1 MEPTRRLAIKALCEQ
16 EHLFF
21 TSYFFLHREGF
32 KFRLNWHHH
41 LIADVIEDVIQG
53 RRKNV
58 VINVPPGSSKTELVA
73 INLIARGLAINP
85 RCRFLYLSYSDT
97 LVSEYSAASKAI
109 VNSEPFQELWPIR
122 IATDSSAKHLW
133 HVVDEKSTKVGGVYA
148 VATGGQVTGFRAGRM
163 APGFYGAILIDDPL
177 KPEDAYSDA
186 KTKAANRKLLT
197 TVKSRKANPDT
208 PIIVIMQRIG
218 EKDPTAFI
226 QDGNVPGDWDS
237 VVIPA
242 LITDEYVNKLP
253 AKYKA
258 MQGTP
263 LMDDSIR
270 DPDGR
275 WSYWPYKE
283 PLVELLALEK
293 GGGTD
298 KDGNMV
304 SRHVFW
310 AQYMQQPKPIGGG
323 IFKGSCFGR
332 YKVLPA
338 IKWRRVYG
346 DTAQKTAERND
357 YSVFQCWGMGEDGRI
372 YLLDQIRG
380 KWEAHELK
388 KRAVDF
394 WNKHLPTETFRMG
407 PIRQM
412 AIEDKASGTG
422 LIQDIRKEGKI
433 PIKAIERNKD
443 KLTRAMD
450 AQPYI
455 ESGLVFIPEQSS
467 WVSDYVSEFEAFTA
481 DDTHAHDDQID
492 PTLDAINDMLGKAK
506 SIYDNL

>member
-1 MEPTRRLAIKALCEQ
+1 MEATRRTAIKALCEQ

-21 TSYFFLHREGF
+21 TSYFFRYREGI
-32 KFRLNWHHH
+32 KFRINWHHH
-41 LIADVIEDVIQG
+41 LIADVIEDVLQG
-53 RRKNV
+53 RRKQV
-58 VINVPPGSSKTELVA
+58 VINVPPGSSKTEMVA

-85 RCRFLYLSYSDT
+85 RSRFLYLSYSDT
-97 LVSEYSAASKAI
+97 LVSEYSSAAKAI
-109 VNSEPFQELWPIR
+109 VQSEPFQELWPIR
-122 IATDSSAKHLW
+122 VANDSSAKHLW
-133 HVVDEKSTKVGGVYA
+133 HVSDGVRKVGGVYA

-218 EKDPTAFI
+218 EKDSTAFI
-226 QDGNVPGDWDS
+226 RDGNVPGDWDYIE
-237 VVIPA
+237 IPA
-242 LITDEYVNKLP
+242 LIDDAYVASLP
-253 AKYKA
+253 EKYQRMK
-258 MQGTP
+258 GTP

-270 DPDGR
+270 DLDGR

-293 GGGTD
+293 GGGKD

-304 SRHVFW
+304 SRQVFW
-310 AQYMQQPKPIGGG
+310 SQYMQKPRPIGGG
-323 IFKGSCFGR
+323 IFKGEYFRR
-332 YKVLPA
+332 YRVLPA
-338 IKWRRVYG
+338 IKWRRVYA

-372 YLLDQIRG
+372 YLLDQMRG
-380 KWEAHELK
+380 KWEADELK
-388 KRAVDF
+388 RRAKDF
-394 WNKHLPTETFRMG
+394 WHKHKPTETFKVG
-407 PIRQM
+407 PLRVM
-412 AIEDKASGTG
+412 KIEDKASGTG
-422 LIQDIRKEGKI
+422 LIQQIRSEGNI
-433 PIKAIERNKD
+433 PVKAIERHRD
-443 KLTRAMD
+443 KLVRAMD
-450 AQPYI
+450 GQPYL
-455 ESGLVFIPEQSS
+455 EGGLVCIPEEAS

-492 PTLDAINDMLGKAK
+492 PTLDAIAEMLGKGA
-506 SIYDNL
+506 SLYDNL

>member
-1 MEPTRRLAIKALCEQ
+1 MEATRRTAIKALCES

-21 TSYFFLHREGF
+21 TSYFFKHREGIR
-32 KFRLNWHHH
+32 FRINWHHH
-41 LIADVIEDVIQG
+41 LIADVIEDVLQG
-53 RRKNV
+53 RRKQV
-58 VINVPPGSSKTELVA
+58 VINVPPGSSKTEMVA

-85 RCRFLYLSYSDT
+85 RSRFLYLSYSDT
-97 LVSEYSAASKAI
+97 LVSEYSAAAKAI
-109 VNSEPFQELWPIR
+109 VQSEPFQELWPIR
-122 IATDSSAKHLW
+122 VASDSSAKHLW
-133 HVVDEKSTKVGGVYA
+133 HVAQDGQKVGGVYA

-177 KPEDAYSDA
+177 KPEDAYSEA

-218 EKDPTAFI
+218 ERDSTAFI
-226 QDGNVPGDWDS
+226 KEGNVPGDWDY
-237 VVIPA
+237 VEIPA
-242 LITDEYVNKLP
+242 LIDDAYVAKLP
-253 AKYKA
+253 AKYQA
-258 MQGTP
+258 MKGTP

-283 PLVELLALEK
+283 PLVELLQLER
-293 GGGTD
+293 GGGKD

-310 AQYMQQPKPIGGG
+310 AQYMQRPKPIGGG
-323 IFKGSCFGR
+323 IFKGEYFKR
-332 YKVLPA
+332 YRVLPA
-338 IKWRRVYG
+338 IKWRRVYA

-380 KWEAHELK
+380 KWEADELK
-388 KRAVDF
+388 RRAIDF
-394 WNKHLPTETFRMG
+394 WAKHKPTETFKMG
-407 PIRQM
+407 PLRQLR
-412 AIEDKASGTG
+412 IEDKASGTG
-422 LIQDIRKEGKI
+422 LIQQIKAEGNI
-433 PIKAIERNKD
+433 PVKAIERNRD

-450 AQPYI
+450 GQPFL
-455 ESGLVFIPEQSS
+455 ESGLVCIPEEAP

-492 PTLDAINDMLGKAK
+492 PTLDAIADMLGKGA
-506 SIYDNL
+506 SLYDNL